1 MECIL
6 SCGASPTCGTR
17 LVADRRAPRR
27 RLPAARQPRSALSQV
42 AASRGRVV
50 VSGGG
55 LAGMLTTLALRNIGF
70 DATCYDRGEDAVPTH
85 SRGLQIWPFAV
96 DALRMIDETLCDA
109 LLSHGD
115 LLDVAVLRNPSGEL
129 LRKVDLP
136 RRILAISSDAV
147 LDLLQSRL
155 PSTAVVHGHTLET
168 LEVTHSPRA
177 EHAVLCVL
185 DAHGSGSRVGVS
197 ADILVGA
204 DGLRS
209 RVRSQLHAP
218 ESVVDAGSTA
228 WRGSVRRSD
237 VPADLCPPGASVYT
251 FTPDGRTM
259 WLTSLTTG
267 GGFHGGT
274 ISWVLCAPSL
284 SEAGHEA
291 TPVVHGTDHA
301 EPISA
306 EHRVLNWL
314 THRPGLSLQQAR
326 TVPRVEQRIRST
338 FHEFTA
344 VKHLMGAT
352 QAGSIVERRLFH
364 RAAHGATSPAECGEL
379 KVDTSGRGPVTLVGD
394 AAHMCVPS
402 LGLGA
407 CLTIQG
413 VANLMAA
420 LDAVP
425 PGSSRAA
432 VEAALRQ
439 SERTHSAFVSDMT
452 HAALEQANYVARMAP
467 GAAIPDSGAAFQ
479 GWLLGNARRGAMAA
493 VHAAGR

>member
-1 MECIL
+1 MPVPLLAATEG
-6 SCGASPTCGTR
+6 SCSTTVHPGTLHLRTVTR
-17 LVADRRAPRR
+17 LR
-27 RLPAARQPRSALSQV
+27 
-42 AASRGRVV
+42 
-50 VSGGG
+50 
-55 LAGMLTTLALRNIGF
+55 
-70 DATCYDRGEDAVPTH
+70 H
-85 SRGLQIWPFAV
+85 SRLVP
-96 DALRMIDETLCDA
+96 
-109 LLSHGD
+109 
-115 LLDVAVLRNPSGEL
+115 RNPPGG
-129 LRKVDLP
+129 
-136 RRILAISSDAV
+136 AV
-147 LDLLQSRL
+147 
-155 PSTAVVHGHTLET
+155 
-168 LEVTHSPRA
+168 
-177 EHAVLCVL
+177 
-185 DAHGSGSRVGVS
+185 
-197 ADILVGA
+197 
-204 DGLRS
+204 
-209 RVRSQLHAP
+209 SQLG
-218 ESVVDAGSTA
+218 EF
-228 WRGSVRRSD
+228 
-237 VPADLCPPGASVYT
+237 GAEYC
-251 FTPDGRTM
+251 M
-259 WLTSLTTG
+259 
-267 GGFHGGT
+267 
-274 ISWVLCAPSL
+274 
-284 SEAGHEA
+284 
-291 TPVVHGTDHA
+291 VHGTDHA

-314 THRPGLSLQQAR
+314 TNRPGLSLQQAR

-413 VANLMAA
+413 VATLMAA

-452 HAALEQANYVARMAP
+452 HAALEQANYVAHMAP

-479 GWLLGNARRGAMAA
+479 GWLLGNSRRGAMAA